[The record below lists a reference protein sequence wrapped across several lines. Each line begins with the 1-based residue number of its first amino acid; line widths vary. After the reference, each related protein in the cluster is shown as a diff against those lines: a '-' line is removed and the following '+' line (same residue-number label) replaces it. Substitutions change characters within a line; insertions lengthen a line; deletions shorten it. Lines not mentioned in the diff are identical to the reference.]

1 MYSNCQFIFIVVLF
15 SYNFLMHER
24 ILVHCCCGPCSTSS
38 IQRLLEEG
46 YEPVLCYGN
55 SNIWPKEENDKR
67 YEELLKVSKYYGGL
81 EVVRQNYDHDS
92 WLSFIKGL
100 ENEPEHG
107 KRCLKCF
114 EFNLSQ
120 AYQEAK
126 KLGLDK
132 FTTTLTVSRF
142 KKSESIFS
150 VGEQFE
156 GFTKIDFKKKDGFA
170 KSVKMSNLLGLY
182 RQQYCGCEFSLK
194 QSQSLLSV
202 NQQTK

>member
-1 MYSNCQFIFIVVLF
+1 MYSNCQFIFIVVHF

>member
-1 MYSNCQFIFIVVLF
+1 MQEETLKK
-15 SYNFLMHER
+15 

-67 YEELLKVSKYYGGL
+67 YGELLKVAQYYGGL
-81 EVVRQNYDHDS
+81 EVIRQDYDHAS
-92 WLSFIKGL
+92 WLSFIQGL

-114 EFNLSQ
+114 EFNLAA

-126 KLGLDK
+126 KLGIKL

-150 VGEQFE
+150 VGEKFE
-156 GFTKIDFKKKDGFA
+156 GFTKLDFKKKDGFA
-170 KSVKMSNLLGLY
+170 KSVKLSNQLGLY
-182 RQQYCGCEFSLK
+182 RQQYCGCEFSLA
-194 QSQSLLSV
+194 SGAT
-202 NQQTK
+202 QTTRTLGGQNDECN